1 MCLHQQDFCQIKRI
15 GRDLHPGRASDNS
28 KILVQNVSC
37 RSFVVFGVVQSLC
50 GTKWAQTLWT
60 RRLSRSWSCFTGKCG
75 LSNWA
80 SIQFQRLGVK
90 LHGKYLETWIL
101 FLFLFVCLLLFCC
114 FFLNINMQKKD
125 PWGNDFHVR
134 HSLNWQG
141 HHHVSYTFTMQRT
154 KKILGWTKLFF
165 DQHLK
170 IIYSEEYETIRNFFC
185 ENETCRIVVS
195 WPQILLVGMG
205 VWVSAPVRG
214 GIHR

>member
-1 MCLHQQDFCQIKRI
+1 MF
-15 GRDLHPGRASDNS
+15 
-28 KILVQNVSC
+28 LVAPLLFS
-37 RSFVVFGVVQSLC
+37 
-50 GTKWAQTLWT
+50 A
-60 RRLSRSWSCFTGKCG
+60 LSRVFAAQSELKLYEHEDYQGAEVVLQESVDCLTEPAYNFNDLASSFTASTWKHGFCF
-75 LSNWA
+75 
-80 SIQFQRLGVK
+80 F
-90 LHGKYLETWIL
+90 
-101 FLFLFVCLLLFCC
+101 FFLFVCCC
-114 FFLNINMQKKD
+114 FVVFFLNINMQKKD